1 MKNSKNNGGLKMM
14 FPIKSLGLEIIIK
27 KKRKLDKKNGNF
39 KGKGQNKDKKSL
51 KRKDKV

>member
-1 MKNSKNNGGLKMM
+1 MKSSKNNGGLEMM
-14 FPIKSLGLEIIIK
+14 FLMKSLGLEIIIK
-27 KKRKLDKKNGNF
+27 KKRKLGKNKGNF